1 MIKRFIKVTD
11 SLFRGG
17 APTPADVVDLHKY
30 FGIRKIVSL
39 DANVAAKI
47 DKITQALGIEHV
59 VIPINERDPT
69 PIITLISQDLKALLL
84 EGGPTFIH
92 CLAGKDRTG
101 MVIAML
107 QCKYLGMSCRDA
119 IKEAFKIGFGI
130 GLNPKTTRFYIRI
143 VEKYCRCDRGNLSHK
158 DKNNADI
165 VDNSRPGDDWRG
177 SVLDAADISSFAP
190 YLDYDRQY
198 PYDAVYDYTNQQ
210 YPTRN
215 NKDLEKVTD
224 ENGRGTDVP
233 LVGLYDN
240 DSGVHGI
247 GPVEPGN
254 GFTGT

>member
-1 MIKRFIKVTD
+1 LIKRFIKVTND
-11 SLFRGG
+11 LYRGS
-17 APTPADVVDLHKY
+17 APSAEDVTNLHQY
-30 FGIRKIVSL
+30 FNVRKIVSL
-39 DANVAAKI
+39 DADAAAKI
-47 DKITQALGIEHV
+47 DKITKALGIKHII
-59 VIPINERDPT
+59 IPINGRDID
-69 PIITLISQDLKALLL
+69 PIITLVSQDFKKLFL
-84 EGGPTFIH
+84 EDGPTFVH

-107 QCKYLGMSCRDA
+107 QCKYLGVPCENA

-130 GLNPKTTRFYIRI
+130 GLNPSVTKFYLNVIK
-143 VEKYCRCDRGNLSHK
+143 KYCNCAQGNSSHN
-158 DKNNADI
+158 DSNSADI

-215 NKDLEKVTD
+215 NRDLEKVKNED
-224 ENGRGTDVP
+224 GRGSDVP

-240 DSGVHGI
+240 DSGVHGT

>member
-1 MIKRFIKVTD
+1 MMIRRFTKVTKD
-11 SLFRGG
+11 LYRGG
-17 APTPADVVDLHKY
+17 APLPEDVIDLHKY
-30 FGIRKIVSL
+30 FGIKKIISL
-39 DANVAAKI
+39 DALAATKI
-47 DKITQALGIEHV
+47 DKITKSLGIEHII
-59 VIPINERDPT
+59 IPIDERKIE
-69 PIITLISQDLKALLL
+69 PIITLISQNLKSLFL
-84 EGGPTFIH
+84 EGGPTFVH

-107 QCKYLGMSCRDA
+107 QCKYLGMSCKKA
-119 IKEAFKIGFGI
+119 INEAFKMGFGI
-130 GLNPKTTRFYIRI
+130 GLDPKTTKFYLQVIR
-143 VEKYCRCDRGNLSHK
+143 KYCECKQDS
-158 DKNNADI
+158 NNADI

-215 NKDLEKVTD
+215 NKDLEKVKN
-224 ENGRGTDVP
+224 EEGRGSDIP